1 MTIHM
6 LYGKH
11 DHTCYMVNT
20 KYDIH
25 MLYIANMTYMCYMV
39 NMTIHMLY
47 DKYDIHML
55 YSKYDIHK
63 LYGKHDH
70 TYVIW

>member
-1 MTIHM
+1 MVNMTIHM

-25 MLYIANMTYMCYMV
+25 MLY
-39 NMTIHMLY
+39 
-47 DKYDIHML
+47 
-55 YSKYDIHK
+55 SKYDIHK